1 MPLQQQSEHSRP
13 ARSAEGPDRR
23 VRQITVA
30 ASHQEYNLLK
40 RRAAA
45 RGMGL
50 GPYLRA
56 AGLGLRTGT
65 SEYAELAR
73 EVLAIGHAFI
83 AASQEQSEEHE
94 RLLSFIRPVVKRITG
109 HLP

>member
-1 MPLQQQSEHSRP
+1 MPLQQLSEHSRP

-30 ASHQEYNLLK
+30 ASHQEYDTLK
-40 RRAAA
+40 KKAAA
-45 RGMGL
+45 RGKRL

-56 AGLGLRTGT
+56 AGLEQRTGL
-65 SEYAELAR
+65 SPYAELAR
-73 EVLAIGHAFI
+73 EVLAIGHAVM

-94 RLLSFIRPVVKRITG
+94 RLLSFIRPVVNRITG